1 METQTI
7 NRFQYWIKDNKYLI
21 GFIVLPSIA
30 LIVIGSWKISPL
42 FILSLLP
49 SSIITIGIIWCV
61 YTSKSGLYKRLPGL
75 VIFLALGALIL
86 SFAILL
92 LGENLQE
99 GSIPL
104 MLFTGLYI
112 FGLYASVILMGAGVV
127 LGIIHLI
134 EAHRK

>member
-1 METQTI
+1 MEIHTS

-92 LGENLQE
+92 LGQSPAED
-99 GSIPL
+99 SIPL
-104 MLFTGLYI
+104 MLFTGLYT
-112 FGLYASVILMGAGVV
+112 FGLYASVILLGVGVV
-127 LGIIHLI
+127 LGIIHLL
-134 EAHRK
+134 ETYRK